1 MRGEGAS
8 LRAGDVVEVTVEKG
22 VYRGLGLARHEGQ
35 VVFVARA
42 LPGDRLRVRVETIGS
57 GYANAVPEALL
68 SPAPERRDSPC
79 PYVPRCGG
87 CAYQELAYPAQLRL
101 KEAVLRESLRRA
113 GAPWEGEIPV
123 AGSPEGEWRMR
134 ASLHFGPAG
143 ETLGLGLHEEATR
156 RVVDL
161 DRCLQLSTRMNG
173 VARAIRAALQE
184 RPQLWRH
191 LRGLDLAESPG
202 GDELVAALETDLPAR
217 EAATLRFVA
226 DAAPGLTGFG
236 VVVGR
241 GRSERYLGL
250 HGHPYIRASIL
261 GLTLRAHVGSFFQAN
276 RFLVEELA
284 RAVGEAVG
292 SGANVLDLYAGVGL
306 LSLPL
311 AARSERVLAV
321 EVSPLAVEDAKDN
334 ARRAGLHNVRIRQ
347 GDVLDVL
354 GAWPASAGDTVL
366 LDPPRAGAGK
376 EVVRA
381 VAARRPERIV
391 YVSCDPP
398 TLGRDLAA
406 FAREGYDADLVRAFD
421 LFPDTFHLE
430 TLVRLKRRE

>member
-1 MRGEGAS
+1 
-8 LRAGDVVEVTVEKG
+8 VVELTVEKG
-22 VYRGLGLARHEGQ
+22 VYRGLGLARHGGQ

-42 LPGDRLRVRVETIGS
+42 LPGDRLRVRVETTS
-57 GYANAVPEALL
+57 PGYANAVPEALL

-87 CAYQELAYPAQLRL
+87 CAYQELEYPAQLRL

-113 GAPWEGEIPV
+113 GAPWEGDIPV
-123 AGSPEGEWRMR
+123 AGSPEEGWRMR
-134 ASLHFGPAG
+134 ASLHFGVVG
-143 ETLGLGLHEEATR
+143 DSLGLGLHEEATH

-161 DRCLQLSTRMNG
+161 ERCLQLSTRMNG
-173 VARAIRAALQE
+173 AGRALLAALQE
-184 RPQLWRH
+184 RRHLWPH
-191 LRGLDLAESPG
+191 LRGLDLAESPS
-202 GDELVAALETDLPAR
+202 GDELVAALETDLPVR
-217 EAATLRFVA
+217 EAAALGFMA
-226 DAAPGLTGFG
+226 DAAPALTGFG

-241 GRSERYLGL
+241 GRGERYLGL
-250 HGHPYIRASIL
+250 HGHPHVRARVL
-261 GLTLRAHVGSFFQAN
+261 DLTLRAHVGSFFQAN
-276 RFLVEELA
+276 RFLVEALA

-292 SGANVLDLYAGVGL
+292 AGSDVLDLYAGVGL

-311 AARSERVLAV
+311 AAGSRKVLAV

-334 ARRAGLHNVRIRQ
+334 ARRAGLQNVRIRQ
-347 GDVLDVL
+347 GEVLGAL
-354 GAWPASAGDTVL
+354 GAWPASAGEVVL

-381 VAARRPERIV
+381 VAARRPERVV

-406 FAREGYDADLVRAFD
+406 FARDGYRADLVRAFD

-430 TLVRLKRRE
+430 TVVRLTRRD